1 MLKKA
6 RSPEARARA
15 AEAKRQRRVAA
26 REEQQAASLKH
37 RAAELDRR
45 QLELMNR
52 EAELAR
58 QQSVLSKREETG
70 DLVGRRATNDPAGD
84 FMSPSQ
90 AQAMGDAIY
99 VRRMAN
105 GWMVESA
112 AGGKVRA
119 SVMLT
124 VDQVRDAIGAWAM
137 SAQIRPT
144 VGPYA
149 RIDPERITDVV
160 RSVPIRTHLSDAP
173 MPEAGPVSGP
183 PDRVLAQ
190 LTKEEMADLQRWRER
205 RARAARLSGLDE
217 AW

>member
-1 MLKKA
+1 
-6 RSPEARARA
+6 
-15 AEAKRQRRVAA
+15 
-26 REEQQAASLKH
+26 
-37 RAAELDRR
+37 
-45 QLELMNR
+45 MNR

-84 FMSPSQ
+84 FMSPAQ

-149 RIDPERITDVV
+149 GINPESVSDVL
-160 RSVPIRTHLSDAP
+160 RNVPIRPPLGDAP
-173 MPEAGPVSGP
+173 MPAAGPGSGA

-190 LTKEEMADLQRWRER
+190 LTKEEMVDLLRWRAR
-205 RARAARLSGLDE
+205 RARGEYLADLDE
-217 AW
+217 AR